1 MLSFVIVTFNSE
13 ADIGGCLDSFH
24 STNQNRKFQ
33 AVVIDNASMD
43 ETGRIAKERKNGNFI
58 FFSNEKNEG
67 FTKAV
72 NQGVEISG
80 GAYIFILNPDTQL
93 TEGSVEGLMKKI
105 SSDNTIGLVAP
116 QLRFPNGGVQY
127 SCRRFPTFWN
137 VLTEMTGLSRIF
149 HRSKLLNG
157 WKMGDFDHKMERD
170 VDQPA
175 GAALMVKKDLLDELS
190 GLDEQFPMFFSDVD
204 LCRRIKDL
212 GKRVVFYPNAV
223 ITHRG
228 GSTVLGRRPAL
239 IASSHLSLIRY
250 FLKHHRGTM
259 DVIPNLLISLLLLIG
274 IPFRIIGNLIFPKRQ
289 IKRQTL

>member
-1 MLSFVIVTFNSE
+1 M
-13 ADIGGCLDSFH
+13 DSVQ
-24 STNQNRKFQ
+24 STNQNGKFQ
-33 AVVIDNASMD
+33 VIVVDNASRD
-43 ETGRIAKERKNGNFI
+43 ETTGII
-58 FFSNEKNEG
+58 NEKKTKNLDFIQNMDNVG

-72 NQGVEISG
+72 NQGVKIAG
-80 GAYIFILNPDTQL
+80 GEYLFILNPDTQL
-93 TEGSVEGLMKKI
+93 TEGSVERLMKKI

-116 QLRFPNGGVQY
+116 QLRFPDGGIQY

-149 HRSKLLNG
+149 HQSKLLNG

-175 GAALMVKKDLLDELS
+175 GAALMVKKDLLNGLG
-190 GLDEQFPMFFSDVD
+190 GLDERFPMFFSDVD
-204 LCRRIKDL
+204 LCKRIKDM
-212 GKRVVFYPNAV
+212 GKKIVFCPDAV
-223 ITHRG
+223 ITHKG

-250 FLKHHRGTM
+250 FLKHHRGIM
-259 DVIPNLLISLLLLIG
+259 DVIPNLLITFLLLIG
-274 IPFRIIGNLIFPKRQ
+274 IPFRIIGNLIFPRRQ

>member
-1 MLSFVIVTFNSE
+1 M
-13 ADIGGCLDSFH
+13 DSFH
-24 STNQNRKFQ
+24 STNLNGKFQ
-33 AVVIDNASMD
+33 VVVVDNASRD
-43 ETGRIAKERKNGNFI
+43 ETAGIIKEKKTKNLNFI
-58 FFSNEKNEG
+58 QNTVNVG

-72 NQGVEISG
+72 NQGIKIVG
-80 GAYIFILNPDTQL
+80 GEYIFILNPDTQL
-93 TEGSVEGLMKKI
+93 TEGSVERLLKTI

-116 QLRFPNGGVQY
+116 QLRFPNGGIQY

-149 HRSKLLNG
+149 HRIRLLNG

-175 GAALMVKKDLLDELS
+175 GAALMVKKDLLEGLG
-190 GLDEQFPMFFSDVD
+190 GLDERFPMFFSDVD
-204 LCRRIKDL
+204 LCKRIKDM
-212 GKRVVFYPNAV
+212 GKKIVFCPDAV
-223 ITHRG
+223 ITHKG

-250 FLKHHRGTM
+250 FLKHHRGIM
-259 DVIPNLLISLLLLIG
+259 DAIPNLLITFLLLIG
-274 IPFRIIGNLIFPKRQ
+274 IPFRIIGNLIFPRRQ

>member
-1 MLSFVIVTFNSE
+1 
-13 ADIGGCLDSFH
+13 
-24 STNQNRKFQ
+24 
-33 AVVIDNASMD
+33 MD
-43 ETGRIAKERKNGNFI
+43 ETGQIVKERKNGNFI
-58 FFSNEKNEG
+58 FFSNKKNEG

-72 NQGVEISG
+72 NQGIAISG

-93 TEGSVEGLMKKI
+93 TEGSVGRLMKKI

-137 VLTEMTGLSRIF
+137 VLTEMTRLSRIF

-175 GAALMVKKDLLDELS
+175 GAALMIKKDLLNGLG
-190 GLDEQFPMFFSDVD
+190 GLDERFPMFFSDVD
-204 LCRRIKDL
+204 LCKRIKDM
-212 GKRVVFYPNAV
+212 GKRIVFCSDAVV
-223 ITHRG
+223 THRG

-239 IASSHLSLIRY
+239 IGSSHLSLIRY
-250 FLKHHRGTM
+250 FLKHHRGIM

-274 IPFRIIGNLIFPKRQ
+274 IPFRIIGNIIFPKCQ

>member
-1 MLSFVIVTFNSE
+1 M
-13 ADIGGCLDSFH
+13 DSVQ
-24 STNQNRKFQ
+24 STNQNEKFQ
-33 AVVIDNASMD
+33 VVVVDNASRD
-43 ETGRIAKERKNGNFI
+43 ETTGII
-58 FFSNEKNEG
+58 NEKKTKNLDFIQNMDNVG

-72 NQGVEISG
+72 NQGVKIAG
-80 GAYIFILNPDTQL
+80 GEYLFILNPDTQL
-93 TEGSVEGLMKKI
+93 TEGSVERLMRTI

-116 QLRFPNGGVQY
+116 QLRFPVGSIQY

-137 VLTEMTGLSRIF
+137 VLTEMTGFSRIF

-170 VDQPA
+170 VNQPA
-175 GAALMVKKDLLDELS
+175 GAAFMVKKDLLNGLS
-190 GLDEQFPMFFSDVD
+190 GLDERFTMFFSDVD
-204 LCRRIKDL
+204 LCKRIKDM
-212 GKRVVFYPNAV
+212 GKKIVFCPDAV
-223 ITHRG
+223 IIHKG
-228 GSTVLGRRPAL
+228 GSTVFGRRPAL

>member
-1 MLSFVIVTFNSE
+1 
-13 ADIGGCLDSFH
+13 
-24 STNQNRKFQ
+24 
-33 AVVIDNASMD
+33 MD
-43 ETGRIAKERKNGNFI
+43 ETIGIVNEKKNEKTIFVAKER
-58 FFSNEKNEG
+58 NEG

-72 NQGVEISG
+72 NQGVEIAG
-80 GAYIFILNPDTQL
+80 GEYIFILNPDTML
-93 TEGSVEGLMKKI
+93 TGGSVERLMKKI
-105 SSDNTIGLVAP
+105 SSDNTISLVAP
-116 QLRFPNGGVQY
+116 QLRFPDGGIQY

-137 VLTEMTGLSRIF
+137 VLTEMTGLGRIF

-190 GLDEQFPMFFSDVD
+190 GLDERFPMFFSDVD
-204 LCRRIKDL
+204 LCKRIKDM
-212 GKRVVFYPNAV
+212 GKKIVFCPDAV
-223 ITHRG
+223 IVHKG

-250 FLKHHRGTM
+250 FLKHHRGIM
-259 DVIPNLLISLLLLIG
+259 DVIPNLLITFLLLIG
-274 IPFRIIGNLIFPKRQ
+274 IPFRIIGNLIFPRRQ

>member
-1 MLSFVIVTFNSE
+1 
-13 ADIGGCLDSFH
+13 
-24 STNQNRKFQ
+24 
-33 AVVIDNASMD
+33 MD
-43 ETGRIAKERKNGNFI
+43 ETGRIVKERKNGNFI

-72 NQGVEISG
+72 NQGVEIAG

-93 TEGSVEGLMKKI
+93 TEGSVERLLKTI

-116 QLRFPNGGVQY
+116 QLRFPNGGIQY

-149 HRSKLLNG
+149 HRIRLLNG

-175 GAALMVKKDLLDELS
+175 GAALMVKKDLLEGLG
-190 GLDEQFPMFFSDVD
+190 GLDERFPMFFSDVD
-204 LCRRIKDL
+204 LCKRIKDM
-212 GKRVVFYPNAV
+212 GKKIVYCPDAV
-223 ITHRG
+223 ITHKG

-250 FLKHHRGTM
+250 FLKHHRGIM
-259 DVIPNLLISLLLLIG
+259 DAIPNLLITFLLLIG
-274 IPFRIIGNLIFPKRQ
+274 IPFRIIGNLIFPRRQ

>member
-1 MLSFVIVTFNSE
+1 
-13 ADIGGCLDSFH
+13 
-24 STNQNRKFQ
+24 
-33 AVVIDNASMD
+33 MD
-43 ETGRIAKERKNGNFI
+43 ETGQIVKERKNGNFI

-72 NQGVEISG
+72 NQGIEIAG

-93 TEGSVEGLMKKI
+93 TEGSVGRLMKKI

-116 QLRFPNGGVQY
+116 QLCFPNGGVQY

-137 VLTEMTGLSRIF
+137 VLTEMTRLSQIF

-175 GAALMVKKDLLDELS
+175 GAALMVKKDLLNGLG
-190 GLDEQFPMFFSDVD
+190 GLDERFPMFFSDVD
-204 LCRRIKDL
+204 LCKRIKDM
-212 GKRVVFYPNAV
+212 GKKIVFCPDAV
-223 ITHRG
+223 IIHKG

-250 FLKHHRGTM
+250 FLKHHRGIM
-259 DVIPNLLISLLLLIG
+259 DVIPNLLITFLLLIG
-274 IPFRIIGNLIFPKRQ
+274 IPFRIIGNLIFPRRQ